1 VSGLNSPEQEERVI
15 ELDIVRAFASSIIE
29 FEAVLYQKFLMQSAS
44 HSLVT
49 DKMFRKYLNQ
59 MHAKGYVAP
68 VEFQGK
74 KCWKRLIVED
84 DIDVRDLTPEEVRR
98 VLREGQA
105 IIPQYTERLA
115 PKESVVSDTH
125 SVAEEIR
132 RTMLTTLYSDR
143 PITAET
149 LKELQYHV
157 NRMRKALNDG
167 PDDFLKYV
175 RRNIPRI
182 FEPME
187 HLLRDKGETVLL
199 LSLRIAGASQWDY
212 SRNPS
217 W

>member
-1 VSGLNSPEQEERVI
+1 VSGLNLPENEERIV

-59 MHAKGYVAP
+59 MHAKGYLTP

-74 KCWKRLIVED
+74 RCWKRLIVED
-84 DIDVRDLTPEEVRR
+84 DLEVRDLTPEEVRR

-105 IIPQYTERLA
+105 LIPQYTEREP
-115 PKESVVSDTH
+115 PKETVVSDTNI
-125 SVAEEIR
+125 VAEKIR
-132 RTMLTTLYSDR
+132 STMLTTLYSDG
-143 PITAET
+143 PVTPET

-167 PDDFLKYV
+167 PDIFLKYV
-175 RRNIPRI
+175 RRNIPSI
-182 FEPME
+182 LEPME
-187 HLLRDKGETVLL
+187 QILRSKGETVLL
-199 LSLRIAGASQWDY
+199 LGLRIAGAS
-212 SRNPS
+212 
-217 W
+217 